1 MKNMFSGN
9 REKQVPKTFYDC
21 YKTDNVTNNLWLW
34 AERLET
40 IGIVL
45 AVIIGIATL
54 ITFIAIAIG
63 EYEYSLILV
72 GIIAAPIAAFLEYIS
87 FHIIALLI
95 GSLASIVQNTKI
107 SADIA
112 LFTNK
117 DNNINDS
124 TKNKKSK
131 STNTPNGIKTSN
143 NKQSSEK
150 NNKDNNTDDL
160 IIYTGE
166 NTFDPCPST
175 VHKKYI
181 EEIKNSSDIW
191 TEHSHWE
198 KYDESDEK
206 ILICNHCN
214 NIIAFYNQLNYHI
227 CANCGEKIPV
237 GVSRCKCGCTNFN

>member
-1 MKNMFSGN
+1 MVNMFSGN
-9 REKQVPKTFYDC
+9 REKKIPKSFQDC
-21 YKTDNVTNNLWLW
+21 YKTDNVTNNLWSW

-40 IGIVL
+40 IGIVI
-45 AVIIGIATL
+45 AVIVGIAGLIIGIVMSEDSDGVSLL
-54 ITFIAIAIG
+54 ISFFG
-63 EYEYSLILV
+63 
-72 GIIAAPIAAFLEYIS
+72 APIAAFFEYIS

-95 GSLASIVQNTKI
+95 GSLASIVQSTKI

-117 DNNINDS
+117 DNNINAS
-124 TKNKKSK
+124 TKNKKTK
-131 STNTPNGIKTSN
+131 STNTPNEIKTSN

-206 ILICNHCN
+206 ILICNRCN